1 MDVTPTRPNGVAMR
15 GYTVYFGD
23 ELNHPTANINVR
35 RAPLN
40 VRTAR
45 ITDPDPSSTDLAGLA
60 SASR

>member
-1 MDVTPTRPNGVAMR
+1 MR